1 MSDYSELKKLLWSE
15 VAAWSLNCESWQRNS
30 EVLGEFLGKKTVE
43 EVLLELIT
51 ENEALRKAAK
61 PIPADWALVPK
72 EPTAEMVRFA
82 EVCVPKI
89 PSAQWRAMVCAA
101 PEFAALSDEVGYDR

>member
-15 VAAWSLNCESWQRNS
+15 VAAWSANCESWQRSS
-30 EVLGEFLGKKTVE
+30 EALGEFLGKKTVE
-43 EVLLELIT
+43 EVALELLA

-61 PIPADWALVPK
+61 PIPAGWALVPK
-72 EPTAEMVRFA
+72 DPTAEMVRFA

-101 PEFAALSDEVGYDR
+101 PAFAALSYEAGHD

>member
-15 VAAWSLNCESWQRNS
+15 VAAWSLNCESWQRSS
-30 EVLGEFLGKKTVE
+30 EALGEFLGKKTVE
-43 EVLLELIT
+43 EVTLELIA

-61 PIPADWALVPK
+61 PIPAGWALVPK

-89 PSAQWRAMVCAA
+89 PSAQWKAMVCAA
-101 PEFAALSDEVGYDR
+101 PEFAGLSNEAGHDR